1 MNVIVSRKKSAVRPT
16 DLRSVAILWTTKTRG
31 SEFDRYT
38 ELKGT
43 ADGQEEEGDD
53 HPSRKINGNGIS
65 FLRGIG

>member
-1 MNVIVSRKKSAVRPT
+1 MDDQT
-16 DLRSVAILWTTKTRG
+16 WG